1 MDLLSA
7 KVKPYPWGTRD
18 AIADLQGRPVPAAAP
33 EAELWM
39 GAHPSAPSG
48 VGWTTLD
55 EVIAAAPERALG
67 VECAARFGDRLPFL
81 LKVLSAAKA
90 LSIQVHPSRA
100 QAQGG
105 WAAENAQGLPPG
117 DPGRNYVDDWP
128 KPELL
133 YALTPFE
140 VAAGLRAPDDA
151 AALLRA
157 LAVDALKPLAASL
170 TTAPVPPAAAPD
182 AADPDAIGSDAAGA
196 DAAVPAAMTAALASV
211 LRWPPAGRD
220 ALVADVVAACSRL
233 AASGGPYAA
242 ACAAVV
248 RVAADQ
254 PGDLGVV
261 ALLLMRHEIL
271 QPGQAMFMPAG
282 GLHSYLRGTGIEL
295 LANSDNV
302 VRAGLTGKH
311 VDVPELLKLVDP
323 AVPVPVLAPRVLPD
337 GIAWFDTPAPEFR
350 LHIVDL
356 SSPIVDLSSPANSSA
371 SPGSTVP
378 SGSTNPLSSTVPS
391 GSTNPLSS
399 TVPSVSTVP
408 SGSSVATGSPV
419 PVGASLPT
427 GSRGPAGPSS
437 RAGVAAPAPSL
448 ALPGTGPRI
457 VLCLDGA
464 CTLRAASA
472 ATLDLS
478 RGDSCFIPFADG
490 PVAATG
496 HARLILATPAPA

>member
-7 KVKPYPWGTRD
+7 TVKPYPWGTRD
-18 AIADLQGRPVPAAAP
+18 AIADLQGRPVPAPSP

-48 VGWTTLD
+48 VAWTTLD

-67 VECAARFGDRLPFL
+67 VECAARFGGRLPFL

-100 QAQGG
+100 QAQAGFLT
-105 WAAENAQGLPPG
+105 ENERGVAPG

-157 LAVDALKPLAASL
+157 LAVAPLEPLAAGLATVS
-170 TTAPVPPAAAPD
+170 AAGPAIGPAAGPATGP
-182 AADPDAIGSDAAGA
+182 AAGPGVGVA
-196 DAAVPAAMTAALASV
+196 GHRPGSARWPGGAGRARRRRGGRVRRGSPRPAA
-211 LRWPPAGRD
+211 
-220 ALVADVVAACSRL
+220 
-233 AASGGPYAA
+233 PYAA
-242 ACAAVV
+242 ACAAAV
-248 RVAADQ
+248 RVAADH

-261 ALLLMRHEIL
+261 ALLLMRHAIL
-271 QPGQAMFMPAG
+271 QPGEAVFMPAG
-282 GLHSYLRGTGIEL
+282 GLHAYLRGTGIEL

-302 VRAGLTGKH
+302 VRSGLTGKH
-311 VDVPELLKLVDP
+311 IDVPELLKLLDP
-323 AVPVPVLAPRVLPD
+323 AVAVPVLAPRVLPD

-350 LHIVDL
+350 LHVIDL
-356 SSPIVDLSSPANSSA
+356 S
-371 SPGSTVP
+371 
-378 SGSTNPLSSTVPS
+378 
-391 GSTNPLSS
+391 
-399 TVPSVSTVP
+399 
-408 SGSSVATGSPV
+408 
-419 PVGASLPT
+419 
-427 GSRGPAGPSS
+427 GPP
-437 RAGVAAPAPSL
+437 L
-448 ALPGTGPRI
+448 ALPSAGPRI
-457 VLCLDGA
+457 LLCLDGA

-472 ATLDLS
+472 ATLDLN
-478 RGDSCFIPFADG
+478 RGESCFIPFADG

-496 HARLILATPAPA
+496 HARLILATPGPRPLTSSSMIVASFGRYTAISGHDHGVRPAQVRGKWRWRDAKRPG